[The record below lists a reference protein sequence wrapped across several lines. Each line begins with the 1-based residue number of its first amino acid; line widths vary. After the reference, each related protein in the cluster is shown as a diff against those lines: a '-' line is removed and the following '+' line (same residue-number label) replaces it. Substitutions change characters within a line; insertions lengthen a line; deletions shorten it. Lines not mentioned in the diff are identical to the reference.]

1 MKNYITTFLSSLCL
15 FALTALAHA
24 EDPAPFTISGLEFKP
39 AADWTA
45 QQPSSNMRAAEL
57 TIKAK
62 DDGEPLTAVFYYFGA
77 GQGGSVDAN
86 LQRWLGQFDG
96 EPEKSTEEI
105 AAGDKKITLL
115 HAKGTYQVGAMFG
128 PKIPTAGYA
137 LLGAVVP
144 GNDANIFVKLTG
156 PQDEVAAIKDKLVAL
171 LKSPFPTE

>member
-1 MKNYITTFLSSLCL
+1 MKTFIATLLSASCL
-15 FALTALAHA
+15 FSFAATATA

-45 QQPSSNMRAAEL
+45 KQPSSNMRAAEL
-57 TIKAK
+57 EITASE
-62 DDGEPLTAVFYYFGA
+62 DAEPLTVVFYYFGA

-86 LQRWLGQFDG
+86 LQRWLGQFEG
-96 EPEKSTEEI
+96 EPEKTTEEI

-128 PKIPTAGYA
+128 PKTPTAGYA

-171 LKSPFPTE
+171 LKSPFPAG